1 MGPTI
6 LSLGHGQATAPH
18 PGAVGTEGA
27 VGLSTLAG
35 VGSGADSVW
44 YVKSSEGPDGSTIL
58 DMIEYVSGVVDKA
71 LKVAGS
77 SKYVRDLAEKS
88 SMCLGKISGAIS
100 GGIWLRRLIK
110 YNDLRQAVLNSP
122 TLTADQKAYCLRKLS
137 DAEKFTNILNGLNFA
152 MSKVADLSIWN
163 PELALA
169 LKTATGILSLVNSFV
184 LDRYDYNSIEDLLAG
199 YMREGTPN
207 GKGIDPCGHVCDAST
222 GEPIIGARATLWCRP
237 FAGAEPELW
246 DAPSYGQESPL
257 VTDDG
262 GHFAWD
268 VPEGWY
274 QVRVEAEG
282 YRPAASGWFYVPS
295 AAELDVPVAMEPV
308 SLSAGAGG
316 VPPRVAVLPDLLVGP
331 GMAA

>member
-1 MGPTI
+1 MTPSDQCKTR
-6 LSLGHGQATAPH
+6 
-18 PGAVGTEGA
+18 
-27 VGLSTLAG
+27 
-35 VGSGADSVW
+35 
-44 YVKSSEGPDGSTIL
+44 
-58 DMIEYVSGVVDKA
+58 
-71 LKVAGS
+71 VAGS

-246 DAPSYGQESPL
+246 DAPSYGQENPL

-295 AAELDVPVAMEPV
+295 AAELDVPVAMDAVVFGRDGHGSPAEANVARGLDAVVCSVYRQRSAVDAYEPAPFV
-308 SLSAGAGG
+308 LIVGGFDAVGAGFDCQIALG
-316 VPPRVAVLPDLLVGP
+316 YLDAIL
-331 GMAA
+331 A

>member
-1 MGPTI
+1 MNT
-6 LSLGHGQATAPH
+6 
-18 PGAVGTEGA
+18 
-27 VGLSTLAG
+27 GLTL
-35 VGSGADSVW
+35 
-44 YVKSSEGPDGSTIL
+44 DGW
-58 DMIEYVSGVVDKA
+58 
-71 LKVAGS
+71 
-77 SKYVRDLAEKS
+77 R
-88 SMCLGKISGAIS
+88 
-100 GGIWLRRLIK
+100 RRLIK

-122 TLTADQKAYCLRKLS
+122 TLTSDQKAHCLRKLS
-137 DAEKFTNILNGLNFA
+137 DAERITNILNGLNVA
-152 MSKVADLSIWN
+152 MTVAPNLSWD
-163 PELALA
+163 P
-169 LKTATGILSLVNSFV
+169 ATKLSLSVAAGILSQVNSFF
-184 LDRYDYNSIEDLLAG
+184 LSHYDYNSIEDLLAD

-237 FAGAEPELW
+237 FAGAEPEPW
-246 DAPSYGQESPL
+246 DAPSYGQENPL

-295 AAELDVPVAMEPV
+295 AAELDVPMEPA

-316 VPPRVAVLPDLLVGP
+316 VPPRPATRSGFLRDLGI
-331 GMAA
+331 AA